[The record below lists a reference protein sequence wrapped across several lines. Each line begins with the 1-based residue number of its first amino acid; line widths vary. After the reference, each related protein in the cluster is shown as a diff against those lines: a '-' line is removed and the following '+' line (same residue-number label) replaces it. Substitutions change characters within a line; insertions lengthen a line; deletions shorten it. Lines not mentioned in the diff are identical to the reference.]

1 MREIKKFTSSSD
13 FNEYIRSYMLANKL
27 DNAYVSL
34 RYGYTEEEMKKQDFE
49 IQVCGI
55 FGFNDLLWWI
65 DWWEGQE
72 FIELQAILSPEIV
85 RILSKFEDSE
95 IFEKLEKMENED
107 WINEIIRDDHPMGI
121 PSDWDD

>member
-13 FNEYIRSYMLANKL
+13 FNDYIRSYMLDNKL
-27 DNAYVSL
+27 DNAYVSM
-34 RYGYTEEEMKKQDFE
+34 RYGYTEEEMNNQDFE

-55 FGFNDLLWWI
+55 FSFDDLLWWI

-85 RILSKFEDSE
+85 RFCAKFEESE
-95 IFEKLEKMENED
+95 ILEKLTKENLK
-107 WINEIIRDDHPMGI
+107 
-121 PSDWDD
+121 